1 MHYMK
6 ILRYCNSSMVI
17 SQYSFTYVML
27 KHSTSSG
34 ALILGAIAILSVA
47 CSQNQV
53 SDVSSN
59 VSSAAAMDGGPA
71 PVESPVE
78 PRLTPP
84 QPDYYQRADN
94 KAQSA
99 ISIGQSAQS
108 PGDWQLVAS
117 RWQQAIALLQAIP
130 PDSPQR
136 AVALTK
142 IAEYQGHLAQAR
154 EQAQSPRPA
163 ASAPVVIEIPPAAS
177 KTTPRVFPA
186 RIKRR
191 IGGTPVIDVRFNGSQ
206 TFEMIVDTG
215 ASGVVLTRE
224 MARALDVEIVGVITA
239 NTASDKEVE
248 FSIGFVKE
256 IAVGGAV
263 VRDVQVAIAPQL
275 DIGLLGQNFF
285 GNYDI
290 TIRRD
295 RIEFGPR

>member
-1 MHYMK
+1 
-6 ILRYCNSSMVI
+6 
-17 SQYSFTYVML
+17 ML
-27 KHSTSSG
+27 KHSTSSTV
-34 ALILGAIAILSVA
+34 LILGLLTILSVA

-53 SDVSSN
+53 PDASSN
-59 VSSAAAMDGGPA
+59 VSSTAAMDGSPA
-71 PVESPVE
+71 PVPSPIE
-78 PRLTPP
+78 LPKIRPS
-84 QPDYYQRADN
+84 PDYYQRAQN
-94 KAQSA
+94 KADSA

-108 PGDWQLVAS
+108 PGDWQLVVS
-117 RWQQAIALLQAIP
+117 RWQQAIALLEAIP

-142 IAEYQGHLAQAR
+142 IAEYQGHLARAQ
-154 EQAQSPRPA
+154 EQAQSNHPA
-163 ASAPVVIEIPPAAS
+163 ASAPVVIEMPPAAS
-177 KTTPRVFPA
+177 KTTRVFPA

-215 ASGVVLTRE
+215 ASGVVVTTE
-224 MARALDVEIVGVITA
+224 MARALDVVIVGVITA

-248 FSIGFVKE
+248 FPVGNVLE

-263 VRDVQVAIAPQL
+263 VRDVQVAIAPHL
-275 DIGLLGQNFF
+275 DIGLLGHDFF

-295 RIEFGPR
+295 AIEFGLR

>member
-1 MHYMK
+1 
-6 ILRYCNSSMVI
+6 MVI
-17 SQYSFTYVML
+17 KVSTVSHKVML
-27 KHSTSSG
+27 KHSTSSRV
-34 ALILGAIAILSVA
+34 LILGLLTILSVA
-47 CSQNQV
+47 CSENQV
-53 SDVSSN
+53 RDASSN
-59 VSSAAAMDGGPA
+59 VSSTAVMDSSPAA
-71 PVESPVE
+71 PVESPIE
-78 PRLTPP
+78 PPKTRR

-94 KAQSA
+94 IAQSA

-136 AVALTK
+136 DRALAK
-142 IAEYQGHLAQAR
+142 IPEYQGHLARAR
-154 EQAQSPRPA
+154 EQAQSRRPA

-177 KTTPRVFPA
+177 IATPRVVPA

-191 IGGTPVIDVRFNGSQ
+191 LGGTPVIDVRFNRSH

-215 ASGVVLTRE
+215 ASGVAITE
-224 MARALDVEIVGVITA
+224 DMARSLGVEIVGVITA
-239 NTASDKEVE
+239 NTASDKEVQ
-248 FSIGFVKE
+248 FGIGFVEE

-263 VRDVQVAIAPQL
+263 VRDVRVTIAPQL
-275 DIGLLGQNFF
+275 EIGLLGQNFF

-295 RIEFGPR
+295 EIEFGLR

>member
-1 MHYMK
+1 
-6 ILRYCNSSMVI
+6 
-17 SQYSFTYVML
+17 ML
-27 KHSTSSG
+27 KHSTSSA
-34 ALILGAIAILSVA
+34 ALILGLLTILEVA

-53 SDVSSN
+53 PDASSN
-59 VSSAAAMDGGPA
+59 VSSTATMDGPSV
-71 PVESPVE
+71 PVRSPVE
-78 PRLTPP
+78 PPKISP
-84 QPDYYQRADN
+84 SPDLIQRAQN
-94 KAQSA
+94 KADSA

-117 RWQQAIALLQAIP
+117 RWRQAIALLQAIP

-136 AVALTK
+136 DRALAK
-142 IAEYQGHLAQAR
+142 IAEYQGHLAQAL
-154 EQAQSPRPA
+154 EQARQTHNRR
-163 ASAPVVIEIPPAAS
+163 ASSSTSVAIEIAPAAS

-215 ASGVVLTRE
+215 ASGVVLTTE
-224 MARALDVEIVGVITA
+224 MARSLDVVIVGVIQA

-248 FSIGFVKE
+248 FPVGFVKE
-256 IAVGGAV
+256 ISVGGAT

-275 DIGLLGQNFF
+275 EIGLLGHNFF

-290 TIRRD
+290 TIRREV
-295 RIEFGPR
+295 IEFHLR

>member
-1 MHYMK
+1 
-6 ILRYCNSSMVI
+6 
-17 SQYSFTYVML
+17 ML
-27 KHSTSSG
+27 KHSTSSTV
-34 ALILGAIAILSVA
+34 LILGLTILSVA

-53 SDVSSN
+53 PDASSN
-59 VSSAAAMDGGPA
+59 VSSTAAMDGSPA
-71 PVESPVE
+71 PVPSSIEPPKNRPSPD
-78 PRLTPP
+78 LI
-84 QPDYYQRADN
+84 QRAQN
-94 KAQSA
+94 KADSA
-99 ISIGQSAQS
+99 VSIGQSAQS
-108 PGDWQLVAS
+108 PEDWQLVAS

-136 AVALTK
+136 DRALTK
-142 IAEYQGHLAQAR
+142 IAEYQGHLALAR
-154 EQAQSPRPA
+154 EQAQSNQPV
-163 ASAPVVIEIPPAAS
+163 ASAPVVLEIAPAAR

-215 ASGVVLTRE
+215 ASGVAITE
-224 MARALDVEIVGVITA
+224 DMARALGVVTVGVITA

-248 FSIGFVKE
+248 FDVGVVEE

-275 DIGLLGQNFF
+275 DIGLLGHDFF

-295 RIEFGPR
+295 VIEFGLR